1 MIKTIKQFNDWWA
14 CYQFASQNINLN
26 KPIKNTVD
34 KLFVTTLSRCF
45 AFGQFGFTKK
55 PKVMKATDFVG
66 ILGQFDLPIKMHH
79 IYNAGRG
86 YLNWT
91 NFIDQSLK

>member
-1 MIKTIKQFNDWWA
+1 VRGTGYLAIVQGPFG
-14 CYQFASQNINLN
+14 N
-26 KPIKNTVD
+26 KRNAPV
-34 KLFVTTLSRCF
+34 FRVS
-45 AFGQFGFTKK
+45 FGQFGFTKK